1 MDGWLP
7 EIDPLS
13 AVFVAAFTT
22 VGLPSLLYLASLSRD
37 LRRVAAAS
45 AFVISALGVVLAQN
59 LLTFLICWEL
69 TVLWACGMLLEDRQ
83 AGSLTVLYRYF
94 LMQVMAGTSL
104 FLGIAIQYASNGSF
118 AMEPLV
124 PAAFPFFG
132 LAFLT
137 KAAVIP
143 LHIWV
148 PLTYPYI
155 HPASAVVLS
164 ACTTKIGVYGL
175 ARFLPGT
182 PGLATLGAV
191 MALFGVLMALRQKT
205 ARQLLSYLLLSQ
217 IGYMLIGIGLGSPAG
232 LDGATLHVWN
242 HVVYKSLLFMV
253 AGAMVYRTGSE
264 AFSRA
269 GNWARWMPFTF
280 LAAVVGAA
288 ASAGLPPLNA
298 YVSKNLLKKAAEGD
312 RWLENAM
319 LVAAVLTTFCLCR
332 LLHRLFLQPS
342 SSSASELKTVRPLPI
357 VAGGAMAVLACLCL
371 AQGLLYPRITGMPF
385 PSISPEVFARKD
397 LLAGAL
403 PVALGLGGYLLA
415 CLGVWR
421 APLRKPS
428 EPTAAQL
435 PAAGTALPNANPAD
449 NRLPWDLDLPIAWL
463 SRQVQTLSRV
473 FAACARDRTQEYI
486 LMITAML
493 VVLVLFLC
501 WW

>member
-1 MDGWLP
+1 MEGWLP

-22 VGLPSLLYLASLSRD
+22 VGLPSVLYLASLDRN
-37 LRRVAAAS
+37 LRRAAAAS
-45 AFVISALGVVLAQN
+45 AFVISALGVVLAQD

-69 TVLWACGMLLEDRQ
+69 TVIWACGLILWDRQ
-83 AGSLTVLYRYF
+83 TPDLTVLYRYF
-94 LMQVMAGTSL
+94 LMQIMAGTSL
-104 FLGIAIQYASNGSF
+104 FFGIAIQYASNGSF
-118 AMEPLV
+118 AMQPLV
-124 PAAFPFFG
+124 PAALPFFS

-155 HPASAVVLS
+155 HPALTVVLS
-164 ACTTKIGVYGL
+164 ACTTKLGIYGL

-253 AGAMVYRTGSE
+253 AGAVVYGTGSE
-264 AFSRA
+264 TLSRA
-269 GNWARWMPFTF
+269 ARGVRSMPFTF
-280 LAAVVGAA
+280 LAAVLGAA

-298 YVSKNLLKKAAEGD
+298 YVSKHLLKKAAEGD

-332 LLHRLFLQPS
+332 LLHRLFLQAS
-342 SSSASELKTVRPLPI
+342 SSPESEPKTVRPLP
-357 VAGGAMAVLACLCL
+357 VLAGGAMAVLACLCL
-371 AQGLLYPRITGMPF
+371 AQGLFYPRITGVPF
-385 PSISPEVFARKD
+385 PAIPSAVFASKD
-397 LLAGAL
+397 LWAGTL
-403 PVALGLGGYLLA
+403 PVALGLAGYLLV
-415 CLGVWR
+415 CLGTWGR
-421 APLRKPS
+421 QLLKAP
-428 EPTAAQL
+428 EATASQL
-435 PAAGTALPNANPAD
+435 PAAGTTLPNANPTNPA
-449 NRLPWDLDLPIAWL
+449 LPWDLDLPIAWL
-463 SRQVQTLSRV
+463 SRQVQTLSQII
-473 FAACARDRTQEYI
+473 AACARDRTQEYI
-486 LMITAML
+486 LMITAL
-493 VVLVLFLC
+493 FVVLVLFLC